1 MRSILFLALL
11 PLVGCAI
18 DDEMPETSSDVLAMT
33 VDNNCATGD
42 DVNAESSVTA
52 YQYDSYHRT
61 AASTNN
67 LGCRAQ
73 TWVKFTVDAPVIPT
87 RFHTHA
93 VFGNG
98 FPGLTEAQC
107 HNSTLSMQVFQLV
120 GTKWKELWGAVGPG
134 EYSFPECS
142 RTGGDNSPTIGTGV
156 YQVRAWGVIDGGPTF
171 SDMQIYVN
179 TPPPKVPS

>member
-11 PLVGCAI
+11 PLAGCAL
-18 DDEMPETSSDVLAMT
+18 DDETPETSSDELAIT

-67 LGCRAQ
+67 PGCRAQ

-87 RFHTHA
+87 RFHTYA
-93 VFGNG
+93 YFGS
-98 FPGLTEAQC
+98 GLTGMTDAQC
-107 HNSTLSMQVFQLV
+107 HNSTLSMQIFQLV

-134 EYSFPECS
+134 VYTDGICG
-142 RTGGDNSPTIGTGV
+142 RTGGDNAPTIGTGV
-156 YQVRAWGVIDGGPTF
+156 YQVRAWGVVDGGPF

-179 TPPPKVPS
+179 TPPPAKPPT